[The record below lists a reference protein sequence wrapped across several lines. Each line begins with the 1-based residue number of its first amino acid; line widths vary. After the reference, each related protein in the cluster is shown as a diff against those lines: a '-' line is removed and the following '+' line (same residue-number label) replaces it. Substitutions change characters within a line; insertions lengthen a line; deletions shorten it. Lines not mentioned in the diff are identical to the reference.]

1 MSEQKKWIIGVL
13 LAVLAL
19 CYFRYQRH
27 HQAKLDEF
35 RSFVMGDRGK
45 NSGFRCLKRH
55 ELGLSQSEMAKI
67 IQEVQAER
75 DFDNSK

>member
-19 CYFRYQRH
+19 CYVGYQRH

-35 RSFVMGDRGK
+35 RQYVERAEGGK
-45 NSGFRCLKRH
+45 IPPYRRYKA
-55 ELGLSQSEMAKI
+55 EQLGVSKSEMAKI
-67 IQEVQAER
+67 IQEVQAMRE
-75 DFDNSK
+75 FDRR

>member
-19 CYFRYQRH
+19 CYFGYQRH

-45 NSGFRCLKRH
+45 NSGFRCLKRI
-55 ELGLSQSEMAKI
+55 ELGVSKSEMAKI
-67 IQEVQAER
+67 IQEVQAISE
-75 DFDNSK
+75 FDNSK